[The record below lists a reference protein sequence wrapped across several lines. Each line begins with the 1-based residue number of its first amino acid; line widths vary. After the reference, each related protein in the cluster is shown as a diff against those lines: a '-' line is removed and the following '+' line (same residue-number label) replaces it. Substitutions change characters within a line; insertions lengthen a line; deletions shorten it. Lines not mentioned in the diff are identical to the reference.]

1 MTDITAV
8 RIIQNQLASKTE
20 VINGIKVPAAFT
32 GEGSRKFGG
41 RWNSIGTPIVYTA
54 GTQSL
59 AILEVVVHV
68 ESERLLE
75 HYSLFEVSFDQSL
88 VLELSLDSLPEDW
101 QSDPAAES
109 TKVIGDQWVKQ
120 ADSLILQVPSTIVSD
135 TPNYIINPYHPNLNK
150 LNIIGPI
157 PYPIDPR
164 IKQTRS

>member
-1 MTDITAV
+1 MTDIKAV
-8 RIIQNQLASKTE
+8 RIIQNKFASKTT
-20 VINGIKVPAAFT
+20 VINGIEIPAAFS
-32 GEGSRKFGG
+32 GEGASQYGG

-68 ESERLLE
+68 ESERQLE
-75 HYSLFEVSFDQSL
+75 HYSLFEISFEQRL

-101 QSDPAAES
+101 QSDPAPES
-109 TKVIGDQWVKQ
+109 AKAIGDQWVKQ
-120 ADSLILQVPSTIVSD
+120 ADSLVLQVPSTIVND
-135 TPNYIINPYHPNLNK
+135 TPNYIINPYHPDLNK

-164 IKQTRS
+164 IKQIKA